1 MEKSS
6 ESQKEERKTIK
17 GYTLDKL
24 VGKGAFG
31 EVYLGYN
38 TQAED
43 RTLVAIKKINRAMF
57 FKNGGSKELVQNEI

>member
-38 TQAED
+38 TQAAD
-43 RTLVAIKKINRAMF
+43 KKLVAIKKINRDKF
-57 FKNGGSKELVQNEI
+57 FKNGGSKELVENEI